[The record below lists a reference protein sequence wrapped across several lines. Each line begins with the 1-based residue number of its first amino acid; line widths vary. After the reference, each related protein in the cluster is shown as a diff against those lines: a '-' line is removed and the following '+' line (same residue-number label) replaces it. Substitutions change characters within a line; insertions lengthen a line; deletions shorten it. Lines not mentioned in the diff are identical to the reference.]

1 MVHPLLVTL
10 AVEQWT
16 WKTELFHIFFIST
29 LTTKTILNTFLK
41 KLFFLFVPV
50 FSRYFVRKW
59 LFFIVFIQYAG
70 VSEITDVQ
78 NKIIQLTLY
87 FAQNQTEEKLS
98 FGSTVNLSFS
108 FFIVSNF
115 NSRHKIF
122 GACSAF
128 SYVRYPRCENFHVI
142 ASSVQQPFIYTSP
155 LIILLYDISYTTC
168 FAKWTIFSWVCFFKS
183 APGR

>member
-1 MVHPLLVTL
+1 MENGIISYIFHLNANYQNNPQYVFKK
-10 AVEQWT
+10 A
-16 WKTELFHIFFIST
+16 LFSFCTGIFSIFCANMI
-29 LTTKTILNTFLK
+29 
-41 KLFFLFVPV
+41 V
-50 FSRYFVRKW
+50 
-59 LFFIVFIQYAG
+59 FIVLIQYAG

-168 FAKWTIFSWVCFFKS
+168 FAK
-183 APGR
+183 